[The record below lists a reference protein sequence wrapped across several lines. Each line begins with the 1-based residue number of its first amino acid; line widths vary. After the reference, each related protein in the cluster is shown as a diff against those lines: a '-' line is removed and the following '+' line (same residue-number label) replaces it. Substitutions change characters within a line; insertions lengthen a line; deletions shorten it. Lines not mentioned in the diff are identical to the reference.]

1 MVIQTWVS
9 SRYFSSLFISE
20 VSASFIPVEN
30 IWKVHKKPITN
41 NQEYLFS
48 KIPYKSDELSLSL
61 SLVWLILVAAQSLT
75 CSETIDSQFC
85 MVFYWIDILTTAELG
100 RGALAGGFFTTLPLG
115 SPKVMELGCP
125 RLWQVILR
133 AGQRPPKWA
142 FTSYESDSSEIPPH
156 FCRVKIQEVW
166 IWERASDWH
175 PHLGLTASR
184 REKNVSVVHRQPVGG
199 IWL

>member
-1 MVIQTWVS
+1 MPT
-9 SRYFSSLFISE
+9 
-20 VSASFIPVEN
+20 FIPVEN

-100 RGALAGGFFTTLPLG
+100 RGVLFPACWGGKEKRFLPCEG
-115 SPKVMELGCP
+115 H
-125 RLWQVILR
+125 WQS
-133 AGQRPPKWA
+133 AM
-142 FTSYESDSSEIPPH
+142 
-156 FCRVKIQEVW
+156 VKILDRPESSLRFFHK
-166 IWERASDWH
+166 I
-175 PHLGLTASR
+175 
-184 REKNVSVVHRQPVGG
+184 VGTYRTG
-199 IWL
+199 AKRGFTLKGAHKAACTLEQGQQQ